1 MTSARVA
8 HRAILS
14 FSRISSGNPALQPG
28 GKSEFLDVVR
38 IPFEE
43 ALKMV
48 MDGTIKDSKTM
59 IIIMKAWIMLSGEGD
74 K

>member
-1 MTSARVA
+1 MYLARG
-8 HRAILS
+8 LS
-14 FSRISSGNPALQPG
+14 FSSQNLDED
-28 GKSEFLDVVR
+28 EFLDVVR